1 MIKAV
6 FYKKNDKY
14 FGFSLNGHAGYADYG
29 KDIVCSAVSALAFN
43 TVNSIERLTDDH
55 VIYEVSES
63 GSLRCKVASDVSSES
78 ALLINSLYIGLTG
91 IEEEKGRNFV
101 KVYIREV

>member
-43 TVNSIERLTDDH
+43 TVNSIKRLTDDH

-63 GSLRCKVASDVSSES
+63 GSLRCKVVSDVSSES